1 MTVHVTMLPA
11 AVTPGLEQSS
21 RITSY
26 EDHDGVRYR
35 YLLHDSGALVVR
47 RMQSDEETVTEV
59 VYGPSAWEG
68 VQGDGSIQPHM

>member
-11 AVTPGLEQSS
+11 AIPPGLEPSS
-21 RITSY
+21 RVVSY
-26 EDHDGVRYR
+26 EDEDEVRYR
-35 YLLHDSGALVVR
+35 YLLHDSGALIVR
-47 RMQSDEETVTEV
+47 RTKHDEETVTEV